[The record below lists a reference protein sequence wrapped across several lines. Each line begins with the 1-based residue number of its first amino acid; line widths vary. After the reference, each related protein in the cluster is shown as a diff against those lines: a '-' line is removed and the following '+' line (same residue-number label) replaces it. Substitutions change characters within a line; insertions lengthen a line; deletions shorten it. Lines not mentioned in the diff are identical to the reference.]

1 MNWGNSSFVT
11 STPFSKT
18 SRTNNK
24 FIDNYGSIP
33 SPIKSET
40 DSRSNLLLS
49 NFKNRGNVFGSSNA
63 PKKSSPLDDIKESIL
78 VDNEV
83 DETILISDDEDSIVE
98 IPQSSNKMLVDD
110 DVVQSLGES
119 FRKSLGGMGGSKI
132 LTSSKVNA
140 PYSRETASKTG
151 EVPQNRYQS
160 TLTSLKNQPVAEH
173 KIPPSTRIT
182 YPISKGTNGDRP
194 NKFSIGNFL
203 NRDENERKGQFD
215 EDTRKAILNSISDA
229 TKGLKRRSPPPT
241 FETPDR
247 PKEEKPMAAFRKM
260 TKRPGPML
268 CSPQPLSEK
277 PIKEVLQDRKDF
289 KDLAS
294 NYYLPPHLQKG
305 RKTEDDM
312 VNEIKRSGFV
322 ISLLDAM
329 TVDSIVTTS
338 KAKRL
343 IGGLMNEDRMNTI
356 TEKLA
361 SLFKTLIRF
370 SETFD
375 SKTKIETPGNFVME
389 LNTYQKRG
397 LAFLVER
404 EKSYPSGGILA
415 DDMGLGK
422 TAQMISLLVYQK
434 HKEKKKDDA
443 NYERLNSLKNR
454 KAQENGLVPIKTT
467 LIVTPLS
474 LMSQWESEIRKFTGG
489 GFLSVYQFH
498 GPKRTDDV
506 RVLMSYDV
514 VISSYNTIA
523 SEFSHT
529 VENEEDEDGKKP
541 KKDKQLK
548 KPSTRRASKT
558 SVLEKVCFQRVI
570 LDEAHTIKN
579 RNSKVSR
586 ACSALSA
593 LHRWCVTGTPIHNEM
608 MDAFSLYR
616 FLRCYPIDQE
626 AMWKQ
631 YMNSGSAEGPLRL
644 KSLVKA
650 TLLRRT
656 KDETSEET
664 GEKLVKLPKRHIEQ
678 VELEMTPAERLIYDQ
693 MFNAAQKFVK
703 SFLDELNSAKN
714 DGNILSN
721 HISESKNPFLN
732 GKMNDSDD
740 NFKKMACI
748 LVYLLRLR
756 QACNHFYLTKDGLD
770 LNCFDAVDEKTAAL
784 MKADKDLS
792 QSLDESLMSDAGID
806 DHLEVFKRD
815 FMSSKIKALFE
826 RLDKVF
832 IETNDKIIIISQW
845 TSMFNLIQQH
855 LVERDI
861 PYVAITGE
869 VSQEDR
875 QSAQGAINAAN
886 SGIRV
891 MFLSLKAGG
900 VGLNLIG
907 ANHIFMLDLHWNPF
921 NEDQACDRIYRIGQ
935 TKEVFIHKFVCKNT
949 VEKRVMELQDKK
961 RELSKEFLGETK
973 TKKAN
978 RLDNQDLA
986 FIFDV

>member
-11 STPFSKT
+11 STPFNKN
-18 SRTNNK
+18 SRASNK
-24 FIDNYGSIP
+24 FIDTHGSIP

-49 NFKNRGNVFGSSNA
+49 NFKNRGNVFGSSNTE
-63 PKKSSPLDDIKESIL
+63 KKSSPLDSIKENIF
-78 VDNEV
+78 VDNRV
-83 DETILISDDEDSIVE
+83 DETILISDDEDSVVE
-98 IPQSSNKMLVDD
+98 IPHASSKVLVND
-110 DVVQSLGES
+110 DVVQSLGEK
-119 FRKSLGGMGGSKI
+119 FRKSLGGMGGGRTSA
-132 LTSSKVNA
+132 SSKVNA
-140 PYSRETASKTG
+140 PYNEEAASKPK
-151 EVPQNRYQS
+151 EVPQDKYRSVFMN
-160 TLTSLKNQPVAEH
+160 LKNQPVTEH
-173 KIPPSTRIT
+173 KIPLNNKIT
-182 YPISKGTNGDRP
+182 NPISKGMNGDRP

-203 NRDENERKGQFD
+203 NNDEDKRKGQFD
-215 EDTRKAILNSISDA
+215 GDTRKAILKSISDA

-241 FETPDR
+241 FDTPDR

-260 TKRPGPML
+260 IKRPGPML

-277 PIKEVLQDRKDF
+277 PVKEVLQDKKDF

-312 VNEIKRSGFV
+312 VTEIKRSGFV
-322 ISLLDAM
+322 IDLVDAM
-329 TVDSIVTTS
+329 TVDSIITTS

-375 SKTKIETPGNFVME
+375 SRTKVETPDNFVMQ
-389 LNTYQKRG
+389 LNTYQKKG

-434 HKEKKKDDA
+434 NKSKD
-443 NYERLNSLKNR
+443 YKQLNFLKDR
-454 KAQENGLVPIKTT
+454 KAKENGLIPIKTT
-467 LIVTPLS
+467 LIVAPLS
-474 LMSQWESEIRKFTGG
+474 LMSQWESEIRKFTGHS
-489 GFLSVYQFH
+489 FLSVYQFH
-498 GPKRTDDV
+498 GPKRTDNV
-506 RVLMSYDV
+506 GVLGSYDV

-541 KKDKQLK
+541 KKDKPLK

-586 ACSALSA
+586 ACCALSA

-631 YMNSGSAEGPLRL
+631 YMSSGSAEGPFRL
-644 KSLVKA
+644 KSLVRA

-693 MFNAAQKFVK
+693 MFSAAQKFVK
-703 SFLDELNSAKN
+703 SFLDELNSAKS
-714 DGNILSN
+714 DMNILSN

-732 GKMNDSDD
+732 GNMNDSDD

-770 LNCFDAVDEKTAAL
+770 LNCFDAVDEKTAAI

-792 QSLDESLMSDAGID
+792 QSMDESLMMDAGID
-806 DHLEVFKRD
+806 DHLDVFKSD
-815 FMSSKIKALFE
+815 FKSSKIKALFK

-832 IETNDKIIIISQW
+832 METNDKIIIISQW

-855 LVERDI
+855 LMARDI
-861 PYVAITGE
+861 SYVAITGE

-875 QSAQGAINAAN
+875 QSAQSAINSAN